1 MCVDI
6 VLMSLRAAKVLA
18 RSPKNTWVFNSSKVI
33 SENGMSLT
41 PPGLGRAF
49 GEQEKLDFSFVEVS
63 DGNLMASFSN
73 LDAAHGCSPPL
84 LGQRDMFAWV
94 TLDSYLA
101 LNPTIKKGAPSLDN
115 LIADKFDVFID
126 YGVLVKVLD
135 GSP

>member
-1 MCVDI
+1 MISDQD
-6 VLMSLRAAKVLA
+6 
-18 RSPKNTWVFNSSKVI
+18 

-41 PPGLGRAF
+41 PLGLGREF
-49 GEQEKLDFSFVEVS
+49 REQEKSYFSFVEVS

-84 LGQRDMFAWV
+84 LGQRDMLARV
-94 TLDSYLA
+94 TLDLDLA
-101 LNPTIKKGAPSLDN
+101 LNLVIKKGAPSLDN